1 MFEGKAEASMR
12 GSVINVS
19 SQYYQSFYPL
29 TLLQNCVNG
38 NPFTKQFAL
47 TDICTLTTG
56 KGVQRIFV
64 SFHNVFS

>member
-38 NPFTKQFAL
+38 NPFTNL
-47 TDICTLTTG
+47 L
-56 KGVQRIFV
+56 
-64 SFHNVFS
+64 